1 MKLRHIEVFHAVY
14 LTGSVSAAARTLNV
28 SQPGVSKTLK
38 HAEDTLGFKLFD
50 RIKGRLYPTKKGI
63 ILFEQV
69 EPVFDKITDLKLFA
83 NQLADYK
90 KGRIRFAMTPAFGL
104 EIGPKALAQ
113 FSTSNPDI
121 TIEVETL
128 HSAEIIKA
136 LQSGAIDIGMVFGA
150 PNVPGICTDIIG
162 HTGFVCLA
170 SNDIKLPAKEK
181 IEYRDLKGFP
191 LITLNEKSVL
201 GRLLANKFSDA
212 FDGKVN
218 SHIIVDTYYIAKQLV
233 RKNAGIAIID
243 KVTGYSG
250 ASSGIQYK
258 EISDAVNIKI
268 SIVSRANEPS
278 SDYHG
283 EFIDILRKEME
294 QFNKLKNSRHL

>member
-1 MKLRHIEVFHAVY
+1 MKLRHIEVFHAIY

-28 SQPGVSKTLK
+28 SQPGVSNTLK
-38 HAEDTLGFKLFD
+38 HAEDSLGFKLFD
-50 RIKGRLYPTKKGI
+50 RIKGRLHPTKKGI

-69 EPVFDKITDLKLFA
+69 EPVFDKFTDLKLFA

-113 FSTSNPDI
+113 FSTSHPDI

-150 PNVPGICTDIIG
+150 PNIPGIYTDIIG

-170 SNDIKLPAKEK
+170 PNDFKLPAKEK
-181 IEYRDLKGFP
+181 IEYRDLKEFP

-201 GRLLANKFSDA
+201 GRLLANKLSDA

-218 SHIIVDTYYIAKQLV
+218 SHIIVETYYIAKQLV
-233 RKNAGIAIID
+233 RKNAGVAIID

-283 EFIDILRKEME
+283 EFIDILRKEMA
-294 QFNKLKNSRHL
+294 QFNKLKNSQHL